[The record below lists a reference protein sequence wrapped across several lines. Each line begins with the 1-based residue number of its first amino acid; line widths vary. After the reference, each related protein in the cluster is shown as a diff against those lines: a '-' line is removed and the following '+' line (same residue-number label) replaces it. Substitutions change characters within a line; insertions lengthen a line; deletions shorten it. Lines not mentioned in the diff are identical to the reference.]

1 MQEEPELV
9 EPVVFHGNLMDSKTS
24 HLDDLLIQKLEEA
37 FHHATSTVLVHDVA
51 KVASEHDPIDLA
63 YAVKRLPPNSRHIV
77 YENLPDFHAKVIF
90 MINTDSTTRAA
101 IFRVTDD
108 KEIRRLIEKMPLDEA
123 VWMLDDLSD
132 RRLKRVIDLL
142 DAKKAA
148 RIRDLLRADRNS
160 AARLM
165 TNEFFA
171 FHFNATIGE
180 VAKAIRENPGIDLT
194 RRVFVLN
201 DEGLLVGYVP
211 GRNLIINPDYVPL
224 KQVMRPVLHTVSP
237 ETLRDEVCDLVE
249 RYKIAALPVL
259 DSTGTMAGVITY
271 EVVVEAMEDI
281 ADETIANI
289 VGTAEEVGEDEPVLR
304 RVLARAPWLLVT
316 LCSGMAT
323 MAAMHHFENSI
334 WFIGLVPFFVPLIAG
349 MSGNV
354 GLQTSTLLV
363 RGMTTGELSSGTKY
377 EAVGKELKIG
387 LTIGSFFGFVAGLAV
402 WGLNLLGVHYLG
414 LSPGAAG
421 LTVGMGV
428 FTACFTATALGTFFP
443 LLFIRLG
450 VDPAV
455 ASGPFITA
463 FNDVSSTLMFFFI
476 AWLVH
481 GLA

>member
-1 MQEEPELV
+1 MEPT
-9 EPVVFHGNLMDSKTS
+9 VFHGTLMDSKTS
-24 HLDDLLIQKLEEA
+24 HLDDILIRKLEEA

-51 KVASEHDPIDLA
+51 KIASEHDPIDLA

-90 MINTDSTTRAA
+90 MINTDSSTRAA

-108 KEIRRLIEKMPLDEA
+108 KEIRLLIENMPLDEA

-132 RRLKRVIDLL
+132 RRLKRVLDLL
-142 DAKKAA
+142 EVKKAT
-148 RIRDLLRADRNS
+148 RIRDLLSADRNS

-171 FHFNATIGE
+171 FNLNTTIGE

-194 RRVFVLN
+194 RRIFVLN
-201 DEGLLVGYVP
+201 DEGILVGYVP
-211 GRNLIINPDYVPL
+211 GRNLIINPQYVPL
-224 KQVMRPVLHTVSP
+224 KQVMRPILHTVSP
-237 ETLRDEVCDLVE
+237 ETSRDEVCDLVE

-259 DSTGTMAGVITY
+259 DHSGIMTGVITY
-271 EVVVEAMEDI
+271 EEVVEAMEDI
-281 ADETIANI
+281 ADETIASI
-289 VGTAEEVGEDEPVLR
+289 VGTAEEVGKDEPVMR
-304 RVLARAPWLLVT
+304 RVLARAPWLVVT
-316 LCSGMAT
+316 LCSGMTT

-363 RGMTTGELSSGTKY
+363 RGMSTGELSFGTKN
-377 EAVGKELKIG
+377 EAVWKELMIG
-387 LTIGSFFGFVAGLAV
+387 LTIGSVFGFLAGSAVLA
-402 WGLNLLGVHYLG
+402 LNLLGVHYLG
-414 LSPGAAG
+414 LSAIGAG
-421 LTVGMGV
+421 LTVGLGV

-476 AWLVH
+476 AWMVH
-481 GLA
+481 ALLA